1 MTEKFL
7 QYIWQNKL
15 FAAQNLTTTDG
26 QNVEVI
32 DAGRPNS
39 DAGPDFFN
47 AKIKIDGQM
56 WAGNV
61 ELHLRASDWNK
72 HKHSTDKAYDS
83 VILHVVK
90 DADMPVFNTQKQ
102 PVCQM
107 CLNYPSHLEKQYEEL
122 IFNSR
127 KTRCEQYI
135 SNIQSIHI
143 RTCLSALL
151 TERLSEKTEFIET
164 ILQSNNNNWEETFY
178 ITLARNFGFG
188 LNAFPFEQ
196 LAKSTPL
203 PVLAKHKN
211 SLSQIEA
218 ILFGQ
223 AGFLASQ
230 AAQKD
235 EYVLKLEQE
244 YAFLKHKFSLASM
257 DNSQWKLLRVRPV
270 NFPTVRIAQFA
281 AIIHQ
286 SSKLFSKIL
295 QSAALSD
302 LQQLF
307 AAKVSGY
314 WETHYLLNEPSP
326 RRSKKLGAD
335 AVNTIL
341 INTVVP
347 FLFAY
352 GKHTN
357 DNALQDRALSL
368 FEHIPAEKNSTITE
382 WARAGIPAQNA
393 GDTQALLQLKTRYCD
408 RNDCLRCRI
417 GYKILSRQPV

>member
-1 MTEKFL
+1 
-7 QYIWQNKL
+7 
-15 FAAQNLTTTDG
+15 
-26 QNVEVI
+26 
-32 DAGRPNS
+32 
-39 DAGPDFFN
+39 
-47 AKIKIDGQM
+47 M

-61 ELHLRASDWNK
+61 ELHLRSSDWNK
-72 HKHSTDKAYDS
+72 HKHFTDKAYNS

-90 DADMPVFNTQKQ
+90 EADTPIVNLNGETIPQL
-102 PVCQM
+102 
-107 CLNYPSHLEKQYEEL
+107 CLPYPQSLEKNYSEL
-122 IFNSR
+122 VSNVQKI
-127 KTRCEQYI
+127 KCEQEV
-135 SNIQSIHI
+135 SKVEGVCI
-143 RTCLSALL
+143 RSYLSALL

-164 ILQSNNNNWEETFY
+164 LLQKNNHNWEEAFY

-188 LNAFPFEQ
+188 LNAQPFEQ

-203 PVLAKHKN
+203 SVLAKHKN
-211 SLSQIEA
+211 NLFQIEA

-223 AGFLASQ
+223 AGFLPVQ
-230 AAQKD
+230 ALQKD

-244 YAFLKHKFSLASM
+244 YAFFQHKFSLSPM

-270 NFPTVRIAQFA
+270 NFPTVRIALFA

-295 QSAALSD
+295 QSSTLPD

-307 AAKVSGY
+307 SATVSDY

-326 RRSKKLGAD
+326 RKSKSLGAD

-347 FLFAY
+347 FLFAF

-357 DNALQDRALSL
+357 DNALQNRALNL
-368 FEHIPAEKNSTITE
+368 LEQIPAEKNSTITE
-382 WARAGIPAQNA
+382 WARVGIPAQNA
-393 GDTQALLQLKTRYCD
+393 GDTQALLQLKKQYCD

-417 GYKILSRQPV
+417 GYKILSR